1 MKRIIRNMMQ
11 YFGFE
16 IRRYSVEKSDK
27 ARLAAMLHEHDI
39 DVVLDVGANVGLYG
53 ELLRDCGY
61 KGRIVAF
68 EPLSDA
74 HKKLLKRASSDVLW
88 DVAPRGAIGDKDGE
102 LEINIASNSTSS
114 SLLPMLGSHVDAAP
128 HSKYLSVE
136 KTPVRTLDSV
146 VQKYLQQDSKLFLKI
161 DTQGYESQ
169 VLNGAVD
176 TINKATGVQLEISL
190 VPLYDGQDLYFEMI
204 DRMKSFGF
212 VIWGISTV
220 LINTRTGRLL
230 QIDAIFFRD

>member
-1 MKRIIRNMMQ
+1 MKKIIKRIAQ

-27 ARLAAMLHEHDI
+27 ARLAVMLQEHDI

-53 ELLRDCGY
+53 ESLRDCGY

-74 HKKLLKRASSDVLW
+74 YEKLLKRASADILW
-88 DVAPRGAIGDKDGE
+88 DVGPRGAIGDQDGE

-114 SLLPMLGSHVDAAP
+114 SLLPMLDSHVAAAP
-128 HSKYLSVE
+128 HSKYLSME

-146 VQKYLQQDSKLFLKI
+146 AKKYLHQDSKLFLKI

-169 VLNGAVD
+169 VLNGATN
-176 TINKATGVQLEISL
+176 TINKARGVQLEISL
-190 VPLYDGQDLYFEMI
+190 VPLYEGQDLYFEI
-204 DRMKSFGF
+204 VERMRSLGF
-212 VIWGISTV
+212 SIWGISTV
-220 LINTRTGRLL
+220 LVNTRTGRLL